1 VFIVKFLM
9 SVSAYTSDDRLLSGS
24 WSRSD
29 MWFRARWTRGNER
42 LPQSM
47 FGTGAPL
54 LLAWLIERS
63 KAVLVCKVR
72 YIVTVINKI
81 SRSIVHIP
89 HNKKESNHLIQK
101 AQN

>member
-1 VFIVKFLM
+1 MLFIVKFLM
-9 SVSAYTSDDRLLSGS
+9 SVSAYSDDRLLSGS

-29 MWFRARWTRGNER
+29 MWFRARWTRENER

-54 LLAWLIERS
+54 LAWLIERS
-63 KAVLVCKVR
+63 RAVCKVR
-72 YIVTVINKI
+72 YTVTVINKI
-81 SRSIVHIP
+81 SRSIVHLP
-89 HNKKESNHLIQK
+89 HNKKERNHLIQK